1 MRREGPQ
8 ALFMLF
14 LYYMECTVPP
24 CGPNSSSSESETVG
38 CSAMSNSS
46 WLFVTVAPQAS
57 LSMGFSRQEYW
68 SGFPFP
74 SPGDLPN
81 PGIKPE
87 SPTLQADSL
96 PSEPPGKPS
105 SSSCCCSVTK
115 SCPTLYDPMDCRQ
128 RSQASLSFTIFPE
141 FAQTH
146 VHRVSDAIQLSHPLS
161 SPSPP
166 AFNLSQHHG
175 LF

>member
-1 MRREGPQ
+1 
-8 ALFMLF
+8 MLSH
-14 LYYMECTVPP
+14 VR
-24 CGPNSSSSESETVG
+24 
-38 CSAMSNSS
+38 
-46 WLFVTVAPQAS
+46 LFVTPWTVALQAS
-57 LSMGFSRQEYW
+57 LSMVFSRQEYW

-128 RSQASLSFTIFPE
+128 RSQAFLSFTISQSLLKLMSIESVMPSSYLILCHPFSSCLQSFPASRSFLRSQFFE
-141 FAQTH
+141 SGGQSIG
-146 VHRVSDAIQLSHPLS
+146 VSAPVLPMSIQD
-161 SPSPP
+161 
-166 AFNLSQHHG
+166 
-175 LF
+175 

>member
-1 MRREGPQ
+1 
-8 ALFMLF
+8 MLSH
-14 LYYMECTVPP
+14 VR
-24 CGPNSSSSESETVG
+24 
-38 CSAMSNSS
+38 
-46 WLFVTVAPQAS
+46 LFVTPWTVALQAS
-57 LSMGFSRQEYW
+57 LSIVFSRQEYW

-105 SSSCCCSVTK
+105 SSSCCCLVTK

-128 RSQASLSFTIFPE
+128 RSQASLSFTISQSLLKLMSIESVMPSSYLILCHPFSSCLQSFPASRS
-141 FAQTH
+141 FLMSQLFTSGGQSIGASASAS
-146 VHRVSDAIQLSHPLS
+146 VLPMSIQD
-161 SPSPP
+161 
-166 AFNLSQHHG
+166 
-175 LF
+175 